1 LNEVALIDK
10 LTTKEEHVAVVIHVL
25 EVGLEGVSAALAWWS
40 RIRGIM
46 VEQRMASKGQDG
58 AEIPIARLVKV
69 EGRPE
74 EVGHVA
80 ILD

>member
-1 LNEVALIDK
+1 
-10 LTTKEEHVAVVIHVL
+10 
-25 EVGLEGVSAALAWWS
+25 
-40 RIRGIM
+40 M

-58 AEIPIARLVKV
+58 TEIPIARLVKV